1 MMMMIVFAVMI
12 FDQSLSSSYHQ
23 SFCVGSTPIEPIAQ
37 ELSQHKKNIDEIQQY
52 LQLPQYK
59 QSLHEQLQE
68 AGALM
73 NILSD
78 RIAELNSNMNAH
90 AYKVQSVE
98 QVIKE
103 LEVRIKLVENNK
115 EKVDGLIHHCDLH
128 GTDFFNM
135 KEVCISLSSLISLV
149 TGHQHHHENNN
160 DDDDKNNYRNYY
172 IDGDDKR
179 NRGLTSKKD
188 YSTLSVVRRIS
199 SLEITSSKWIDTII
213 QLSDKVSEVKQAIKV
228 MNNSRSV
235 YPSSSYLTSSSSSS
249 VTTTATAN
257 RGAPIRIYDD
267 CGSGG
272 TTASTCIQRNGSD
285 GSRPTLKKVTINDV
299 TTDKLTSTTASA
311 TAHPPPP
318 PATVFVD
325 SSHPNIADDSSYNI
339 DDSSYIGVDF
349 ERALD
354 KIFPSDEDR
363 QADLVPVH
371 PVVRLSS
378 FSSSSGSSSGT
389 SKILPL
395 MTTTSRANK
404 IIDSSNNND
413 NDNTKVG
420 STSSSRSRMDE
431 ERYAAAL
438 SGYGVTSSLGYG
450 VTDLNRVDVRLQ
462 ELKNEKQRL
471 RDLLVSSIEDM

>member
-1 MMMMIVFAVMI
+1 
-12 FDQSLSSSYHQ
+12 
-23 SFCVGSTPIEPIAQ
+23 
-37 ELSQHKKNIDEIQQY
+37 
-52 LQLPQYK
+52 
-59 QSLHEQLQE
+59 
-68 AGALM
+68 
-73 NILSD
+73 
-78 RIAELNSNMNAH
+78 
-90 AYKVQSVE
+90 
-98 QVIKE
+98 
-103 LEVRIKLVENNK
+103 
-115 EKVDGLIHHCDLH
+115 
-128 GTDFFNM
+128 
-135 KEVCISLSSLISLV
+135 
-149 TGHQHHHENNN
+149 
-160 DDDDKNNYRNYY
+160 
-172 IDGDDKR
+172 
-179 NRGLTSKKD
+179 
-188 YSTLSVVRRIS
+188 VRRIS
-199 SLEITSSKWIDTII
+199 SLEITSAKWIDTII
-213 QLSDKVSEVKQAIKV
+213 QLSDKVNEIKQAIKV

-235 YPSSSYLTSSSSSS
+235 YPSSSSSSSSS

-272 TTASTCIQRNGSD
+272 TTASTRIQRNGPD
-285 GSRPTLKKVTINDV
+285 GSRPALKKVTINDV
-299 TTDKLTSTTASA
+299 TTDKLTSTTAST
-311 TAHPPPP
+311 TAHPPPPP
-318 PATVFVD
+318 PATVFAD
-325 SSHPNIADDSSYNI
+325 SSHPNIADDTSYNI

-378 FSSSSGSSSGT
+378 FSGSSGT

-431 ERYAAAL
+431 ERTAAAL
-438 SGYGVTSSLGYG
+438 SGYGVTRSLGYG

>member
-1 MMMMIVFAVMI
+1 
-12 FDQSLSSSYHQ
+12 
-23 SFCVGSTPIEPIAQ
+23 
-37 ELSQHKKNIDEIQQY
+37 
-52 LQLPQYK
+52 
-59 QSLHEQLQE
+59 
-68 AGALM
+68 M

-78 RIAELNSNMNAH
+78 RIAELNSDMNAH
-90 AYKVQSVE
+90 GYKVQSVE
-98 QVIKE
+98 HVIKE

-115 EKVDGLIHHCDLH
+115 EKVNGLLHHCDLH

-135 KEVCISLSSLISLV
+135 KEVCMSLSSLISLV
-149 TGHQHHHENNN
+149 TGHQHHHENNSKMDGNNNNN
-160 DDDDKNNYRNYY
+160 DDDNNDNNY

-179 NRGLTSKKD
+179 NRGLTCKKD
-188 YSTLSVVRRIS
+188 DSTLPVVRRIS
-199 SLEITSSKWIDTII
+199 SLEITSAKWIDTII
-213 QLSDKVSEVKQAIKV
+213 QVSDKVNEIKQAIKV
-228 MNNSRSV
+228 MNNSRSI
-235 YPSSSYLTSSSSSS
+235 YSSSSSSS
-249 VTTTATAN
+249 VTTAATAN

-272 TTASTCIQRNGSD
+272 TTASTRIQRSNSV

-299 TTDKLTSTTASA
+299 TTDNLTSTTAST

-318 PATVFVD
+318 PPPTAVFAD
-325 SSHPNIADDSSYNI
+325 SSHANITDANNI

-420 STSSSRSRMDE
+420 SNSGSRSRMDE
-431 ERYAAAL
+431 ERNAAAL

>member
-1 MMMMIVFAVMI
+1 
-12 FDQSLSSSYHQ
+12 
-23 SFCVGSTPIEPIAQ
+23 
-37 ELSQHKKNIDEIQQY
+37 
-52 LQLPQYK
+52 
-59 QSLHEQLQE
+59 
-68 AGALM
+68 M

-78 RIAELNSNMNAH
+78 RIAELNSDMNAH
-90 AYKVQSVE
+90 GYQVQSVE

-128 GTDFFNM
+128 GTDYFNM

-149 TGHQHHHENNN
+149 TGQQHHHENNN
-160 DDDDKNNYRNYY
+160 DDDDNNNYHNYN
-172 IDGDDKR
+172 DRDDKR

-213 QLSDKVSEVKQAIKV
+213 QLSDKVNEIKQAIKV

-235 YPSSSYLTSSSSSS
+235 YPSSSCLPSSSSSSSS

-272 TTASTCIQRNGSD
+272 TTASTRIQRNGSD
-285 GSRPTLKKVTINDV
+285 GSRPALKKVTINDV
-299 TTDKLTSTTASA
+299 TTDNLTFTTASTTPHPSA

-318 PATVFVD
+318 PATVFAD
-325 SSHPNIADDSSYNI
+325 SSHPNIADDTSYNI

-378 FSSSSGSSSGT
+378 FSGSSGT

-431 ERYAAAL
+431 ERNAAAL
-438 SGYGVTSSLGYG
+438 SGYGVTRSLGYG